1 MKDWKR
7 AQQIEQEASGKLI
20 EENHNGYQYSI
31 HFLDRAISHYLA
43 LIYMRFKLNDP
54 IKFIRFFQV
63 SCKRQLQ
70 TLLLHWNYKKGK
82 TWEYYFFMQLLEE
95 YYDNQGVNLFRMC
108 KEKFIELGLSKEDN
122 S

>member
-20 EENHNGYQYSI
+20 EENHNGRQYSVP
-31 HFLDRAISHYLA
+31 FLDRAISHFLS
-43 LIYMRFKLNDP
+43 LMFMRYTLRDP
-54 IKFIRFFQV
+54 ERYIRFFQV

-82 TWEYYFFMQLLEE
+82 TWEYYFFMRILED
-95 YYDNQGVNLFRMC
+95 YYENGGTGIWYICDKKF
-108 KEKFIELGLSKEDN
+108 KECGIV
-122 S
+122 